1 MRREGTKLRAKVR
14 GTKMLNKPRLRT
26 AEDKHK
32 LIMAIAVLREP
43 YKEFRGSAFL
53 DDQVYARMVN
63 GRCILQRKPRRQ
75 SEKQRQMR
83 KAFAEKYA
91 GKRQA
96 HAGPTAVP

>member
-1 MRREGTKLRAKVR
+1 
-14 GTKMLNKPRLRT
+14 
-26 AEDKHK
+26 
-32 LIMAIAVLREP
+32 MAIAVLREP

-96 HAGPTAVP
+96 HAGPTAVQ